1 MIRPH
6 RGCCSHRD
14 SKRPPLASGSEHV
27 ESVLLRRGTHLVTI
41 VKLLSGNVMGRVFT
55 SPAECR
61 ILDLSP
67 MRPRA
72 AKAARESARTQRCD
86 CAAFALALTM
96 IEISVRRRISLETW
110 EQVKTAYAAGDR
122 FVGDRTQYEPLAGN
136 CSLASKTSRL
146 DPTNSGCEGH
156 HSL

>member
-6 RGCCSHRD
+6 RGCCSHR
-14 SKRPPLASGSEHV
+14 A
-27 ESVLLRRGTHLVTI
+27 RRGHHWPAGQSTLSRYCSARTHLVTI

-122 FVGDRTQYEPLAGN
+122 FAGDRTQYEPLAGN